1 MASPA
6 EIILEGKK
14 SQTRILAWF
23 KALTVETGVKLIP
36 VGPWI
41 FGRKFHSTLEKL
53 VSWRSEN
60 SRHFFAQ
67 VPPTIESMTTYLKQY
82 SIGDSRRLLF
92 IVYADCQPVG
102 HLGLSNCT
110 GESADV
116 DNVMKG
122 PEADGAVM
130 RNSLV
135 AMLEWGQA
143 ELGISRMA
151 LQVQP
156 ENWRARRLYESVGF
170 VPAPRP
176 ESPIYGPEAP
186 AGVKNNTE
194 RWMTLDMTR
203 LVVSGGPPIFTAA
216 KPH

>member
-1 MASPA
+1 MFVIVIVFLPA
-6 EIILEGKK
+6 D
-14 SQTRILAWF
+14 A
-23 KALTVETGVKLIP
+23 
-36 VGPWI
+36 
-41 FGRKFHSTLEKL
+41 GRKTTLIIYGPKK
-53 VSWRSEN
+53 W
-60 SRHFFAQ
+60 
-67 VPPTIESMTTYLKQY
+67 
-82 SIGDSRRLLF
+82 
-92 IVYADCQPVG
+92 G
-102 HLGLSNCT
+102 HAK
-110 GESADV
+110 SADV

-135 AMLEWGQA
+135 AMLEGGQA
-143 ELGISRMA
+143 KLGISRMA

-156 ENWRARRLYESVGF
+156 ENWRAPRLYESVGF